1 MLGRAAALTAALL
14 ASTVLVAPA
23 ADLPGLIAP
32 YLAARERGAVG
43 AVVGRAYEES
53 RRPGGENTPY
63 GAVSVL
69 LLPRSP
75 AFDSELAGIKAGW
88 RDSPDRFV
96 GADLKVREA
105 RVAFERDLLEA
116 GGGVLIK
123 GEMTDAGGAF
133 RLAGVPEGSWM
144 LLAWRESSK
153 QQKTPPIRRSDAAKY
168 PNTPELLG
176 HTTVVYWLV
185 TVEVKRGAEAEVRLH
200 DRNEWLQAVRE
211 ERRTRDPES
220 RTAPGKQQGAN
231 PR

>member
-1 MLGRAAALTAALL
+1 MLARALALTAALL
-14 ASTVLVAPA
+14 ALTVLIAPG

-32 YLAARERGAVG
+32 YLAAGERGAVG
-43 AVVGRAYEES
+43 VVVGRAYEES
-53 RRPGGENTPY
+53 RRPGGDVTPY
-63 GAVSVL
+63 DGVSVL
-69 LLPRSP
+69 LLPQSP
-75 AFDSELAGIKAGW
+75 AFDGELASIKAGR

-96 GADLKVREA
+96 GADPKVREA
-105 RVAFERDLLEA
+105 RVAFERALLEA
-116 GGGVLIK
+116 GGAVLIR
-123 GEMTDAGGAF
+123 GEMTDARGAF
-133 RLAGVPEGSWM
+133 RLPDVPEGSWM

-153 QQKTPPIRRSDAAKY
+153 RQKAPPIRRSDAVRY

-185 TVEVKRGAEAEVRLH
+185 TVEVKSGAEVEVRLH
-200 DRNEWLQAVRE
+200 DRNEWLQAIRE